1 MDKAQ
6 QIKEKKQQIEKLQNE
21 VKELEG
27 GLSPDEQH
35 QVNNLLSD
43 L

>member
-6 QIKEKKQQIEKLQNE
+6 QIKEKKEQIEKLQNE

-27 GLSPDEQH
+27 GLSPENQKRVDEM
-35 QVNNLLSD
+35 LKD